1 MNLVF
6 AVLCCAAVQNNDPFE
21 SRQPQHREHLLKS
34 GGGSKETE
42 AAVRK
47 AIDWLVRNQKPDGSW
62 DAPEADCRVG
72 VTGLAVLAFLGAGH
86 SPESK
91 EHGASIRKAFQF
103 LRSVQD
109 AEGCVGARGEKYLY
123 GHAIAT
129 AAFAEALAMSGVKDY
144 EPPGQRCVDFLVA
157 SQNLGKG
164 WRYSARCGDNDSLV
178 TGWAILALRS
188 AEQAELRFNKAAY
201 DGARAFFD
209 SVANDDGRFG
219 YHSRV
224 SDDHG
229 LRAVAIEPFESHPT
243 STAASI
249 LGIYLMTKRKMD
261 PQVPRALEVL
271 LKDKPRRDK
280 NAVDFYY
287 WHFASLAVHS
297 LDDPGKEQWKS
308 WNKPLTEAL
317 IGTQVAQGEAEGSW
331 DLLDYW
337 SKSGG
342 RVYATAINALT
353 LETYYRYVK
362 FFRGQ
367 EK

>member
-1 MNLVF
+1 MNLIF
-6 AVLCCAAVQNNDPFE
+6 AVLCSAALQNSDPFE
-21 SRQPQHREHLLKS
+21 SRQPEHREYLLKQ

-47 AIDWLVRNQKPDGSW
+47 AIDWLVKNQKPDGSW
-62 DAPEADCRVG
+62 EAPEADCRVG

-157 SQNLGKG
+157 AQNPGSG
-164 WRYSARCGDNDSLV
+164 WRYWAKSGESDTSVTAWAVQALWCAEHPSLN
-178 TGWAILALRS
+178 
-188 AEQAELRFNKAAY
+188 FPKAAY
-201 DGARAFFD
+201 DGAMTWLNQVTDESGRAAYLPASGGPEEKFD
-209 SVANDDGRFG
+209 
-219 YHSRV
+219 
-224 SDDHG
+224 
-229 LRAVAIEPFESHPT
+229 LHPT
-243 STAASI
+243 PTAMSMISRRLITGVRAEPRLAGGTLI
-249 LGIYLMTKRKMD
+249 LAKDL
-261 PQVPRALEVL
+261 PRWDTRAIDFCYWYFGSFALFKIDGPSGATWKAWNEALKTAL
-271 LKDKPRRDK
+271 LK
-280 NAVDFYY
+280 NQL
-287 WHFASLAVHS
+287 SE
-297 LDDPGKEQWKS
+297 GKDAGS
-308 WNKPLTEAL
+308 WNP
-317 IGTQVAQGEAEGSW
+317 V
-331 DLLDYW
+331 DRW
-337 SKSGG
+337 SRFVDS
-342 RVYATAINALT
+342 RVYATAINALS